1 MQAATVADGGKG
13 GDRGGKINIA
23 GAQRKVLVPAGEH
36 VVDVHVGDHAVPR
49 PQVRGVRPL
58 AHAFHVA
65 DVHGE
70 PQRRRPAEAIKQ
82 RGSEGERVDHHPG
95 LRLEGDD
102 DAGLCRVRHDLGEPV
117 SKPVSECL
125 QGRPVATDAR
135 PERHAPRT
143 EVRRHVDRP
152 PREVDAARPGRRIG

>member
-1 MQAATVADGGKG
+1 MVWTSRPVRRLAGSIRAPGDKSCSHRALIFGGL
-13 GDRGGKINIA
+13 A
-23 GAQRKVLVPAGEH
+23 S
-36 VVDVHVGDHAVPR
+36 
-49 PQVRGVRPL
+49 GVSR
-58 AHAFHVA
+58 FT
-65 DVHGE
+65 
-70 PQRRRPAEAIKQ
+70 
-82 RGSEGERVDHHPG
+82 G
-95 LRLEGDD
+95 LLEGDD